1 MEYKDTL
8 NLPKTSF
15 KMKANL
21 SQKEPE
27 ILRNLEEQNIYQKIR
42 DKYKGQPSYILHDG
56 PPYANGDIHVGQ
68 AFNKI
73 MKDMVIKY
81 KTMKRFDAPYV
92 PGWDCHG
99 LPIEYQLLKELG
111 VTRHQIGHVE
121 FRKKA
126 RSYANK
132 YIERQKKEFK
142 RLGVFGEWD
151 NPYLTMDFNYEAEI
165 IRAFGRLA
173 KEGYVYKGRK
183 PVYWCIKCET
193 ALAEAEVEYKDKTS
207 PSIWVKFPI
216 KNKSA
221 TYILIWTT
229 TPWTIPANV
238 AVAVHPGFKYAFVK
252 TRISGIEQV
261 LIMAEGLVSA
271 VLDTCLG
278 EKYEILKV
286 VKGEDL
292 GSMEYRHPF
301 LDRIGKVV
309 FADYVELNEGTGC
322 VHTAPGHGADDYL
335 TGIKF
340 NLPILSPVNNKG
352 EFTEEAGSDLKGRN
366 VFEANAKIVDKLS
379 SKSLLLH
386 EDKVQHSYPHCWRC
400 KEPVIFRATPQWFMS
415 VDKHNLRSR
424 ALDIIKKVKWIPP
437 RTMNRIDAMLMT
449 RPDWCLSRQ
458 RYWGVAIPALYCT
471 NCKHTI
477 LDQTIIENVAK
488 LVSVKGSDAWFE
500 VDIGEIVPKNFACPK
515 CGKTSF
521 EKEKDII
528 DVWFDSGVSHEA
540 VLKKRKNLS
549 WPADLYLEGSDQHRG
564 WFQTSM
570 LVSMGLNNKSSY
582 RSVLTHGFVMDGEG
596 KKMSK
601 SIGNVIDPQDV
612 TEKYGADILRLWV
625 CSSDYKDDIRIS
637 DDILKQIVDV
647 YRRIRNTVRFILGNI
662 SDFNP
667 DKDGIAYNKL
677 TEIDKWMYSKLQE
690 LIKNVGDAY
699 ENFAFNKVYVLLN
712 NFCANELS
720 SFYLDVLKD
729 RLYTAKGDSFQRRS
743 SQTVLYEIIEN
754 MARLMCPVL
763 TFTSEEIWEH
773 IPGKKDSVFLAEFP
787 NQGKIDNSLHQKWQ
801 EILSIR
807 EKVLKIIE
815 EAREKK
821 LIGNSLEAEV
831 AIYCTKETAEFLE
844 SFKETLPLIF
854 IVSKVSITQFSKT
867 DSKEKLRIVVEHA
880 SGEKCVRCWNW
891 KESVGKD
898 AQHPQLCTRCVEVMK
913 RGDEKCKSV
922 C

>member
-42 DKYKGQPSYILHDG
+42 DKYKGHPSYILHDG

-81 KTMKRFDAPYV
+81 KTMKGFDAPYV

-111 VTRHQIGHVE
+111 VTRHQIGHVK

-126 RSYANK
+126 RAYADK

-216 KNKSA
+216 ENKSA

-252 TRISGIEQV
+252 TRIGGIEQV
-261 LIMAEGLVSA
+261 LIMAESRVSA
-271 VLDTCLG
+271 VADTCFG
-278 EKYEILKV
+278 NKYEILKV

-424 ALDIIKKVKWIPP
+424 ALAAVKKVKWIPP

-477 LDQTIIENVAK
+477 LNQTIIENVAK

-500 VDIGEIVPKNFACPK
+500 VDIEKIVPENFACPK

-564 WFQTSM
+564 WFQTS
-570 LVSMGLNNKSSY
+570 LLASMGLNNKSSY

-637 DDILKQIVDV
+637 DDILRQIVDV

-667 DKDGIAYNKL
+667 DKDGIAHNKL

-712 NFCANELS
+712 NFCTNELS

-729 RLYTAKGDSFQRRS
+729 RLYTAKGDSSERRS

-773 IPGKKDSVFLAEFP
+773 IPEKKDSVFLAEFP

-801 EILSIR
+801 KILSIR

-831 AIYCTKETAEFLE
+831 TIYCTKETAEFLE
-844 SFKETLPLIF
+844 NFGETLPLIF

-867 DSKEKLRIVVEHA
+867 DSKKDLRIVVEHA

-898 AQHPQLCTRCVEVMK
+898 KQHPQLCTRCVEVMK
-913 RGDEKCKSV
+913 SID
-922 C
+922 

>member
-27 ILRNLEEQNIYQKIR
+27 ILKNLEEQNIYQKIR
-42 DKYKGQPSYILHDG
+42 DKYKGKPLYILHDG

-73 MKDMVIKY
+73 LKDMTIKY
-81 KTMKRFDAPYV
+81 KTMKGFDAPYV

-99 LPIEYQLLKELG
+99 LPIEYQLFKELG
-111 VTRHQIGHVE
+111 VTKHQIDQIK

-126 RSYANK
+126 RNYANK

-151 NPYLTMDFNYEAEI
+151 NPYLTMNFNYEAEI
-165 IRAFGRLA
+165 IRAFGKLA
-173 KEGYVYKGRK
+173 EAGYIYKGRK
-183 PVYWCIKCET
+183 PVYWCMKCET

-207 PSIWVKFPI
+207 PSVWIKFPI
-216 KNKSA
+216 KNQPE

-238 AVAVHPGFKYAFVK
+238 AVAVHPKFQYAFVK
-252 TRISGIEQV
+252 TKINGIEQV
-261 LIMAEGLVSA
+261 LIMAEGLVST
-271 VLDTCLG
+271 VKDTCLEG
-278 EKYEILKV
+278 ECEILKV

-292 GSMEYRHPF
+292 TSLEYSHPF
-301 LDRIGKVV
+301 LDRMGKIVT
-309 FADYVELNEGTGC
+309 ADYVEMNEGTGC

-352 EFTEEAGSDLKGRN
+352 EFTEEAGSDLKGQN
-366 VFEANAKIVDKLS
+366 VFEANAKIIDKLL
-379 SKSLLLH
+379 SKGSLIH
-386 EDKVQHSYPHCWRC
+386 ENKIQHSYPHCWRC

-415 VDKHNLRSR
+415 VDKHDLRKK
-424 ALDIIKKVKWIPP
+424 ALDTVKNLVAWIPP
-437 RTMNRIDAMLMT
+437 RTMNRIEAMLTT

-458 RYWGVAIPALYCT
+458 RYWGVAIPVLYCA
-471 NCKHTI
+471 NCEYTI
-477 LDQTIIENVAK
+477 LDKTIIDNVAE
-488 LVSVKGSDAWFE
+488 LVSVNGADAWFE
-500 VDIGEIVPKNFACPK
+500 ADIEKIVPKDFVCPK

-521 EKEKDII
+521 KKEKDII

-570 LVSMGLNNKSSY
+570 LVSMGLNNKSCY
-582 RSVLTHGFVMDGEG
+582 KSVLTHGFVVDGEG

-601 SIGNVIDPQDV
+601 SIGNVIDPQDIAV
-612 TEKYGADILRLWV
+612 KYGADILRLWV
-625 CSSDYKDDIRIS
+625 CSSDYRGDVRIS
-637 DDILKQIVDV
+637 DSILVQIVEA

-667 DKDGIAYNKL
+667 DKDGVAYDEL

-729 RLYTAKGDSFQRRS
+729 RLYTAKGDSSKRRS

-754 MARLMCPVL
+754 MARLMSPVL
-763 TFTSEEIWEH
+763 TFTSQEIWGH
-773 IPGKKDSVFLAEFP
+773 MPSKKDSVFLAEFP
-787 NQGKIDNSLHQKWQ
+787 NQGKIDKPLCKKWQ
-801 EILSIR
+801 EMLGMR
-807 EKVLKIIE
+807 DRVLKVIE
-815 EAREKK
+815 EARESK

-831 AIYCTKETAEFLE
+831 TIYCTKETVEFLE
-844 SFKETLPLIF
+844 SFEETLSLIF
-854 IVSKVSITQFSKT
+854 IVSKVNIAQFPA
-867 DSKEKLRIVVEHA
+867 DSKEKLKIVVKRA
-880 SGEKCVRCWNW
+880 PGEKCVRCWNW
-891 KESVGKD
+891 SESVGKNK
-898 AQHPQLCTRCVEVMK
+898 QHQELCSRCAEVMK
-913 RGDEKCKSV
+913 SIN
-922 C
+922 

>member
-27 ILRNLEEQNIYQKIR
+27 ILRNLEEQDIYQKIR
-42 DKYKGQPSYILHDG
+42 DKYKGKPSYILHDG

-81 KTMKRFDAPYV
+81 KTMKGFDVPYV

-99 LPIEYQLLKELG
+99 LPIEYQLFKELG
-111 VTRHQIGHVE
+111 VSRHQIDQVK

-126 RSYANK
+126 RAYANK

-142 RLGVFGEWD
+142 RLGIFGEWD
-151 NPYLTMDFNYEAEI
+151 NPYLTMNFNYEAKI
-165 IRAFGRLA
+165 IRAFGKLA
-173 KEGYVYKGRK
+173 KDGYIYKGKK

-193 ALAEAEVEYKDKTS
+193 ALAEAEVEYAEKTS
-207 PSIWVKFPI
+207 PSVWVKFPV
-216 KNKSA
+216 KDKSA

-238 AVAVHPGFKYAFVK
+238 AVAVHPEFKYAFVK
-252 TRISGIEQV
+252 TRINGAEQV
-261 LIMAEGLVSA
+261 LVMAESRVSA
-271 VLDTCLG
+271 VAEICFT

-309 FADYVELNEGTGC
+309 FADYVEMDDGTGC

-352 EFTEEAGSDLKGRN
+352 EFTEEAGSDIKGQN
-366 VFEANAKIVDKLS
+366 VFEANAKIIDKLS
-379 SKSLLLH
+379 SESLLLH

-400 KEPVIFRATPQWFMS
+400 REPVIFRATPQWFMS
-415 VDKHNLRSR
+415 VDKHNLRDR
-424 ALDIIKKVKWIPP
+424 ALAAVKKAEWIPP
-437 RTMNRIDAMLMT
+437 RTMNRIDAMLT
-449 RPDWCLSRQ
+449 NRPDWCLSRQ
-458 RYWGVAIPALYCT
+458 RYWGVAIPVLYCAD
-471 NCKHTI
+471 CEHTI
-477 LDQTIIENVAK
+477 LDQTIIENTAK
-488 LVSVKGSDAWFE
+488 LVSARGSDAWFE
-500 VDIGEIVPKNFACPK
+500 VDIAEIIPENFACPK

-540 VLKKRKNLS
+540 VLKKRENLS

-564 WFQTSM
+564 WFQTS
-570 LVSMGLNNKSSY
+570 LLTSMGLNNKSCY
-582 RSVLTHGFVMDGEG
+582 RSVLTHGFVVDAEG

-601 SIGNVIDPQDV
+601 SVGNVIDPQDV
-612 TEKYGADILRLWV
+612 TAKYGADILRLWV

-637 DDILKQIVDV
+637 DDILRQIVDA

-667 DKDGIAYNKL
+667 DKDRIAHNKL

-690 LIKNVGDAY
+690 LIKNIGDAY
-699 ENFAFNKVYVLLN
+699 EKFAFSKVYILLG

-729 RLYTAKGDSFQRRS
+729 RLYTAKKDSFQRRS
-743 SQTVLYEIIEN
+743 SQTVLYEIIEKIT
-754 MARLMCPVL
+754 RLMCPVL
-763 TFTSEEIWEH
+763 AFTSEEIWKH
-773 IPGKKDSVFLAEFP
+773 IHGKEESVFLADFP
-787 NQGKIDNSLHQKWQ
+787 SAGKIDNSLHQKWQ
-801 EILSIR
+801 KILNIR

-815 EAREKK
+815 EAREEK

-831 AIYCTKETAEFLE
+831 TIHCAKETVEFLK
-844 SFKETLPLIF
+844 SFEETLSLIF
-854 IVSKVSITQFSKT
+854 IVSKVNIAQFPKA
-867 DSKEKLRIVVEHA
+867 DSKDELKVVVKRA

-891 KESVGKD
+891 SESVGKNK
-898 AQHPQLCTRCVEVMK
+898 QHPELCDRCVEVMK
-913 RGDEKCKSV
+913 STEVEG
-922 C
+922 

>member
-27 ILRNLEEQNIYQKIR
+27 ILKNLEEQNIYQKIR
-42 DKYKGQPSYILHDG
+42 DKYKGKPSYILHDG

-81 KTMKRFDAPYV
+81 KTMKGFDAPYV

-99 LPIEYQLLKELG
+99 LPIEYQLFKELG
-111 VTRHQIGHVE
+111 VSRHQIDQVK

-126 RSYANK
+126 RNYANK

-142 RLGVFGEWD
+142 RLGIFGEW
-151 NPYLTMDFNYEAEI
+151 NKPYLTMDFNYEAEI
-165 IRAFGRLA
+165 IRDFGRLA
-173 KEGYVYKGRK
+173 KDGYIYKGKK

-193 ALAEAEVEYKDKTS
+193 ALAEAEVEYADKTS
-207 PSIWVKFPI
+207 PSIWIKFPV

-221 TYILIWTT
+221 AYILIWTT

-238 AVAVHPGFKYAFVK
+238 AVAVHPEFKYAFVK
-252 TRISGIEQV
+252 TSVNGTEQV
-261 LIMAEGLVSA
+261 LVMAESRVSA
-271 VLDTCLG
+271 VADTCLSG
-278 EKYEILKV
+278 KYEILKT
-286 VKGEDL
+286 VKGKDL
-292 GSMEYRHPF
+292 ENMEYRHPF

-309 FADYVELNEGTGC
+309 IADYVEMDEGTGC
-322 VHTAPGHGADDYL
+322 VHTAPGHGTDDYL

-352 EFTEEAGSDLKGRN
+352 EFTEEAGSDLKGQN
-366 VFEANAKIVDKLS
+366 VFESNAKIIDKLS
-379 SKSLLLH
+379 SKNLLLH
-386 EDKVQHSYPHCWRC
+386 EDKAQHSYPHCWRC
-400 KEPVIFRATPQWFMS
+400 REPVIFRATPQWFMS
-415 VDKHNLRSR
+415 VDKHKLRER
-424 ALDIIKKVKWIPP
+424 ALAAVKKVEWIPS
-437 RTMNRIDAMLMT
+437 RTMNRMDAMLMN

-458 RYWGVAIPALYCT
+458 RYWGVAIPVLYCT
-471 NCKHTI
+471 SCEEPI
-477 LDQTIIENVAK
+477 LDQRVIGNVAE
-488 LVSVKGSDAWFE
+488 LVSVNGSDAWFE
-500 VDIGEIVPKNFACPK
+500 VDIEKIIPENFTCPK

-540 VLKKRKNLS
+540 VLKKRENLS

-564 WFQTSM
+564 WFQTS
-570 LVSMGLNNKSSY
+570 LLASMGLNNKSCY

-601 SIGNVIDPQDV
+601 SVGNVIDPQDI
-612 TEKYGADILRLWV
+612 TAKYGADILRLWV
-625 CSSDYKDDIRIS
+625 CSSDYRDDIRIS
-637 DDILKQIVDV
+637 DDILRHIVDA

-667 DKDGIAYNKL
+667 VKDRIAHNEL
-677 TEIDKWMYSKLQE
+677 TEIDKWMSSKLQE

-699 ENFAFNKVYVLLN
+699 EKFAFNKVYILLG

-729 RLYTAKGDSFQRRS
+729 RLYTAKKDSSQRRS

-754 MARLMCPVL
+754 ITRLMCPVL
-763 TFTSEEIWEH
+763 AFTSEEIWKH
-773 IPGKKDSVFLAEFP
+773 IPEKKDSVFLAEFP
-787 NQGKIDNSLHQKWQ
+787 IPGKISKLLHQKWQ
-801 EILSIR
+801 KMLNIR
-807 EKVLKIIE
+807 EKALKIIE

-831 AIYCTKETAEFLE
+831 TIHCAKETAEFLE
-844 SFKETLPLIF
+844 GFEETLTLIF
-854 IVSKVSITQFSKT
+854 IVSKVNITQFLKT
-867 DSKEKLRIVVEHA
+867 DSKEELKIVVKRA

-891 KESVGKD
+891 SESVGKNK
-898 AQHPQLCTRCVEVMK
+898 QHPQLCSRCAEVMK
-913 RGDEKCKSV
+913 GDIQCNSV

>member
-27 ILRNLEEQNIYQKIR
+27 ILKNLEEQNIYQKIR
-42 DKYKGQPSYILHDG
+42 DKYKGKPSYILHDG

-73 MKDMVIKY
+73 MKDIVVKY
-81 KTMKRFDAPYV
+81 KTMKGFDAPYV

-99 LPIEYQLLKELG
+99 LPIEYQLFKKLG
-111 VTRHQIGHVE
+111 LGKHQIDHVK

-126 RSYANK
+126 RAYANK

-151 NPYLTMDFNYEAEI
+151 NPYLTMDFDYEAEI

-173 KEGYVYKGRK
+173 KNEYIYKGKK

-193 ALAEAEVEYKDKTS
+193 ALAEAEVEYADKTS
-207 PSIWVKFPI
+207 PSVWIKFPI
-216 KNKSA
+216 KDESA

-238 AVAVHPGFKYAFVK
+238 AVAVHPEFKYAFVK
-252 TRISGIEQV
+252 TNINGTEQV
-261 LIMAEGLVSA
+261 LVMAENLVSA
-271 VLDTCLG
+271 AMDIFLKG
-278 EKYEILKV
+278 KYEILKIL
-286 VKGEDL
+286 KGKDL
-292 GSMEYRHPF
+292 EGIEYRHPF

-309 FADYVELNEGTGC
+309 MADYVEMDEGTGC

-352 EFTEEAGSDLKGRN
+352 EFTEEAGSDLKGQN

-379 SKSLLLH
+379 SKNLLLH

-415 VDKHNLRSR
+415 VDKHNLRNR
-424 ALDIIKKVKWIPP
+424 ALETIKKVKWIPS
-437 RTMNRIDAMLMT
+437 RTINRIDAMLRN

-458 RYWGVAIPALYCT
+458 RYWGVAIPVLYCAS
-471 NCKHTI
+471 CEEPI
-477 LDQTIIENVAK
+477 LDQKVIENAAK

-500 VDIGEIVPKNFACPK
+500 VDIEEIIPRNFSCPK

-540 VLKKRKNLS
+540 VLKKRDNLS

-564 WFQTSM
+564 WFQTS
-570 LVSMGLNNKSSY
+570 LLTSMGLNNKSSY
-582 RSVLTHGFVMDGEG
+582 KSVLTHGFVVDGEG

-601 SIGNVIDPQDV
+601 SIGNVIDPQDI
-612 TEKYGADILRLWV
+612 TAKYGADILRLWV
-625 CSSDYKDDIRIS
+625 CSSDYRDDIKIS
-637 DDILKQIVDV
+637 DDILKQMIDV

-662 SDFNP
+662 SNFSP
-667 DKDGIAYNKL
+667 DKNGIAHNKL

-690 LIKNVGDAY
+690 LIKNIGDAY
-699 ENFAFNKVYVLLN
+699 EKFAFNKVYTLLG

-729 RLYTAKGDSFQRRS
+729 RLYTARKDSFQRRS

-754 MARLMCPVL
+754 MARLMSPVL
-763 TFTSEEIWEH
+763 PFTSEEIWKH
-773 IPGKKDSVFLAEFP
+773 IPEKNDSVFLAEFP
-787 NQGKIDNSLHQKWQ
+787 NPGKIDNSLHKKWQ

-821 LIGNSLEAEV
+821 LIGNSLESEV
-831 AIYCTKETAEFLE
+831 TIYCTKETLEFLE
-844 SFKETLPLIF
+844 NFGETLTLIF
-854 IVSKVSITQFSKT
+854 IVSKVNIIQFPA
-867 DSKEKLRIVVEHA
+867 DSKEELKIVVTRA

-891 KESVGKD
+891 KESVGKNKR
-898 AQHPQLCTRCVEVMK
+898 HPELCSRCAEVMK
-913 RGDEKCKSV
+913 GGDIQCNSV

>member
-27 ILRNLEEQNIYQKIR
+27 ILKNLEEQNIYQKIR
-42 DKYKGQPSYILHDG
+42 DKYKGQPLYILHDG

-73 MKDMVIKY
+73 MKDIVIKY
-81 KTMKRFDAPYV
+81 KTMKGFDAPYV

-99 LPIEYQLLKELG
+99 LPIEYQLFKTLG
-111 VTRHQIGHVE
+111 LGKHQIDHVK

-126 RSYANK
+126 RAYANK

-151 NPYLTMDFNYEAEI
+151 KSYLTMDFDYEAEI
-165 IRAFGRLA
+165 IRAFGKLA
-173 KEGYVYKGRK
+173 KDGYIYKGKK

-193 ALAEAEVEYKDKTS
+193 ALAEAEVEYADKTS
-207 PSIWVKFPI
+207 PSVWIKFPI
-216 KNKSA
+216 KDESA

-238 AVAVHPGFKYAFVK
+238 AVAVHPEFKYAFVK
-252 TRISGIEQV
+252 ANINGSEQV
-261 LIMAEGLVSA
+261 LVMAENLVSA
-271 VLDTCLG
+271 AMDIFLKG
-278 EKYEILKV
+278 KYEILKIL
-286 VKGEDL
+286 KGKDL
-292 GSMEYRHPF
+292 EGIEYRHPF

-309 FADYVELNEGTGC
+309 MADYVEMDEGTGC

-352 EFTEEAGSDLKGRN
+352 EFTEEAGSDLEGQN
-366 VFEANAKIVDKLS
+366 VFDANAKIVDKLS

-415 VDKHNLRSR
+415 VDKHNLRNR
-424 ALDIIKKVKWIPP
+424 ALETIKKVKWIPS
-437 RTMNRIDAMLMT
+437 RTINRIDAMLRN

-458 RYWGVAIPALYCT
+458 RYWGVAIPVLYCAS
-471 NCKHTI
+471 CEEPI
-477 LDQTIIENVAK
+477 LDQKVIENAAK

-500 VDIGEIVPKNFACPK
+500 VDIEEIIPKNFSCPK

-540 VLKKRKNLS
+540 VLKKRDNLS

-564 WFQTSM
+564 WFQTS
-570 LVSMGLNNKSSY
+570 LLTSMGLNNKPSY
-582 RSVLTHGFVMDGEG
+582 KSVLTHGFVVDGEG

-601 SIGNVIDPQDV
+601 SIGNVIDPQDI
-612 TEKYGADILRLWV
+612 TAKYGADILRLWV
-625 CSSDYKDDIRIS
+625 CSSDYKDDVKIS
-637 DDILKQIVDV
+637 DDILKQMIDV

-667 DKDGIAYNKL
+667 DKDRIAHDKL

-690 LIKNVGDAY
+690 FIKNVGDAY
-699 ENFAFNKVYVLLN
+699 EKFAFNKVYVLLG
-712 NFCANELS
+712 NFCTNELS

-729 RLYTAKGDSFQRRS
+729 RLYTAKEDSLQRRS

-754 MARLMCPVL
+754 MARLMSPVL
-763 TFTSEEIWEH
+763 PFTSEEIWRH
-773 IPGKKDSVFLAEFP
+773 ISEKNDSVFLAEFP
-787 NQGKIDNSLHQKWQ
+787 DQGKIDNSLHRKWQ

-821 LIGNSLEAEV
+821 LVGNSLEAEV
-831 AIYCTKETAEFLE
+831 TIYCTKETVEFLE
-844 SFKETLPLIF
+844 NFGETLTLIF
-854 IVSKVSITQFSKT
+854 IVSKVNIIQFSA
-867 DSKEKLRIVVEHA
+867 DSKEELKVVVKRAH
-880 SGEKCVRCWNW
+880 GEKCVRCWNW

-898 AQHPQLCTRCVEVMK
+898 AQHPQLCDRCVEVMK
-913 RGDEKCKSV
+913 GGDIQCNSV